1 MWREFSDTRWAA
13 SAGHLFDRQVISSE
27 VWTWLHSPAFRAT
40 PLDMKA
46 EADLHFLQGVNQL
59 VGHGWP
65 YSPEEAGE
73 PGWRMYAAAALNTH
87 NPWSFAMP
95 DLAGYLQRVSFA
107 LREGKPANDVAVLL
121 PNDDA
126 WATFRASSKQARSMT
141 SSAGFDESGL
151 NVSIDESMPKLL
163 GHEVLGNILDAG
175 FNVDFV
181 DADAIEKVGIPY
193 PVLVLPGIDRIPPQT
208 YRKIEDYARR
218 GGIVIA
224 TRRLPGTLPGMPQS
238 RTESASISVISK
250 RLFQGEHPLAH
261 YVADE
266 RDVGKTVTT
275 YLKPDVTFFGNAG
288 ALGFIHRKFTG
299 GDLYFIANTTN
310 ATQHA
315 AATFRQRGKYVE
327 DWNAFTGD
335 IGPTKESSG
344 IDLNLEPYESR
355 LVFIM
360 DLPSGN
366 STAQPVDTSS
376 PARQS
381 PAVDLSRDWDVTFAG
396 LARSVHM
403 PTLRSWEADESTKF
417 YSGIATYERDVT
429 LGAADLRPGISVV
442 LDFGAGAAVPL
453 PDPLPAQ
460 NMRAYFEGPV
470 REAAEVYVNGS
481 RAGVVWHPP
490 YSLPV
495 TQWLK
500 PGSNKL
506 RVIVGNTAINALS
519 GRALPDY
526 RLLDDRFGVRFVP
539 QGMEN
544 LHPLESGIL
553 GHPHLVFRH
562 TAAGESVV
570 SQP

>member
-1 MWREFSDTRWAA
+1 
-13 SAGHLFDRQVISSE
+13 
-27 VWTWLHSPAFRAT
+27 
-40 PLDMKA
+40 
-46 EADLHFLQGVNQL
+46 
-59 VGHGWP
+59 
-65 YSPEEAGE
+65 
-73 PGWRMYAAAALNTH
+73 
-87 NPWSFAMP
+87 
-95 DLAGYLQRVSFA
+95 
-107 LREGKPANDVAVLL
+107 
-121 PNDDA
+121 
-126 WATFRASSKQARSMT
+126 MT

-175 FNVDFV
+175 FNVDFI

-335 IGPTKESSG
+335 IGPTTESSG

-360 DLPSGN
+360 DLPSGH

-453 PDPLPAQ
+453 PDPLPPQ